1 MQKSIVCGI
10 ILAFSLQTFLCAE
23 AMQIANPSKEAK
35 ANAAKNPFGLV
46 YEGAIAKNEKAKSIS
61 KA

>member
-1 MQKSIVCGI
+1 MQSIVYAI

-35 ANAAKNPFGLV
+35 ANALKNPFGLV
-46 YEGAIAKNEKAKSIS
+46 YEGAIAKKRKRQS
-61 KA
+61 